1 MNSFPAT
8 DIFKIVEVSKPFP
21 LNLKFVLRENQP
33 TLDFSKPII
42 YSILVDEKIIYIGYS
57 FENKQKDIRKSRWTK
72 QLETILFRGYR
83 VGLNNKAYLEFEKS
97 LKHKLSK
104 QEANSINTLK
114 TDVMTSSNRII
125 CASKYWEE
133 IKKLDSK
140 NGNLLNRIF
149 FRIEDSSSLKVKKDF
164 QNRVKELIELH
175 KPCCNG

>member
-97 LKHKLSK
+97 LKLKLSK

>member
-21 LNLKFVLRENQP
+21 LNLKFVLKDNQP
-33 TLDFSKPII
+33 NFNFAQPIL
-42 YSILVDEKIIYIGYS
+42 YSILFDGKIIYIGFSY
-57 FENKQKDIRKSRWTK
+57 EDKQKDIRKSRWAK

-83 VGLNNKAYLEFEKS
+83 VGLNKKAYLEFKKS
-97 LKHKLSK
+97 LKHNLDKK
-104 QEANSINTLK
+104 VGDSIKIRK

-140 NGNLLNRIF
+140 NGTLLNRIF

>member
-97 LKHKLSK
+97 LKLKLSK

-140 NGNLLNRIF
+140 NGTLLNRIF